1 MALQTRFVALFRGDK
16 KTQGGAGVEEV
27 PAPSSPDVASPSSEL
42 SGISEPAPRRS
53 LTQYV
58 SGIRES
64 ALDGDSVAPQF
75 VPTPLPPLRAWDRAA
90 GAEAVTSWLDRGAGA
105 AGARAL
111 SDVITRLSERVTTD
125 RWDRTGDLRAVV
137 AEIAPLLAVLEVPQI
152 YERLL
157 AVGLP
162 ACRGPALRTLL
173 LAFIQLEATGRD
185 LDVESSYIVESACML
200 RADLVAACT
209 WNLRGQRSVSGLA
222 RITQSV
228 NASELSLDLTEL
240 ADLLSNNENAFKD
253 DASFS
258 AREAC
263 EQALSLACKLRCLVG
278 QRFCSVTGERELSVQ
293 VFSLLMD
300 CVTEIQTAGAY
311 GLRHSPNWARAF
323 GPLWNVC
330 RPRSR
335 LRSALGG

>member
-16 KTQGGAGVEEV
+16 KTQGGAGAEEV
-27 PAPSSPDVASPSSEL
+27 AAPSSPDAASPSSEL

-53 LTQYV
+53 STQYV

-64 ALDGDSVAPQF
+64 AFEGGSATPQA
-75 VPTPLPPLRAWDRAA
+75 VSPLPPFLAWDRAA
-90 GAEAVTSWLDRGAGA
+90 GADAVTSWLDRGAGA

-111 SDVITRLSERVTTD
+111 SDVISRLSERVPPD

-137 AEIAPLLAVLEVPQI
+137 AELAPLLAVLEVPQI
-152 YERLL
+152 YARLL

-162 ACRGPALRTLL
+162 ACRGPALRTLV

-185 LDVESSYIVESACML
+185 LDVESSCIVESACLL

-209 WNLRGQRSVSGLA
+209 WNLRGQRSASALA

-240 ADLLSNNENAFKD
+240 AELLSTNESAFRD

-263 EQALSLACKLRCLVG
+263 ERALSLACKLKCLVG
-278 QRFCSVTGERELSVQ
+278 QRFCSVTGERELSAQ
-293 VFSLLMD
+293 VFSLLME
-300 CVTEIQTAGAY
+300 CVTEIQTAGVY